1 MKIRSG
7 VTGAVV
13 FLTVFLLVLVAGA
26 GAVEIKGKKGPA
38 LPGKQAS
45 DVITATGPDF
55 TVYYVKNGAIKI
67 KTKFME
73 EFAKTPVAKFVAEGN
88 KKGTSIEDIVIKGQD
103 AGHSPVDLL
112 KGFIINGVPLQAVIK
127 VYLEKNL
134 LPPCGLMKGALEAV
148 RGMKMVEVESG
159 HYAIVTPGMCA
170 IEGSMAQSDWDR
182 LQKLMAEGLISTEE
196 LPHYP
201 PEKEQTVAAGCCET
215 LELAQVFLAA
225 GADIEDLR
233 ACFSTM
239 GCSGLGYSAPPPP
252 PPAPA
257 TTLGTIES
265 SPTQ

>member
-1 MKIRSG
+1 MKTRSNVIG
-7 VTGAVV
+7 VVV
-13 FLTVFLLVLVAGA
+13 FLTVFFLVLVAGA
-26 GAVEIKGKKGPA
+26 GAVEIKSKKNPA

-45 DVITATGPDF
+45 DVITATGSGY

-67 KTKFME
+67 KTTFME
-73 EFAKTPVAKFVAEGN
+73 EFAKTPVAKFVNESN
-88 KKGTSIEDIVIKGQD
+88 KKGMSLDDIMTKGQQ

-112 KGFIINGVPLQAVIK
+112 KGFIINEMPLQAVIK
-127 VYLEKNL
+127 AFLDKNL

-148 RGMKMVEVESG
+148 RGMKMVEVEAG

-170 IEGSMAQSDWDR
+170 IEGTMDQSDWDR
-182 LQKLMAEGLISTEE
+182 LQKLMAEGLISVEE

-201 PEKEQTVAAGCCET
+201 PEKEQSVAAGCCET

-257 TTLGTIES
+257 TTLGTIEA